1 MVVLSSILRDE
12 RSALASRP
20 AAVASIWAAA
30 CLGVVM
36 LFLLVGLHHY
46 AVAESWVR
54 RT

>member
-1 MVVLSSILRDE
+1 MVALSSILRDE

-30 CLGVVM
+30 FLGVVM
-36 LFLLVGLHHY
+36 LFILVGLHHY
-46 AVAESWVR
+46 ALAESWLR